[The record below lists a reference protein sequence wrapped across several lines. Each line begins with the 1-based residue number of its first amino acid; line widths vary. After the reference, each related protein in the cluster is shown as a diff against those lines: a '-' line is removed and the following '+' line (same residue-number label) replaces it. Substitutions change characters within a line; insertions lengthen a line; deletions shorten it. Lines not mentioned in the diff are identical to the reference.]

1 MIKGERRWHI
11 TLLRPI
17 AVLCGTDII
26 LWNILHIQY
35 EREEYFIKYY
45 EFIEYSSHSA

>member
-17 AVLCGTDII
+17 SVLCGIDII
-26 LWNILHIQY
+26 LWTIPHIQY
-35 EREEYFIKYY
+35 EREEYFVKYY
-45 EFIEYSSHSA
+45 EFIE